1 MTKYLNFI
9 YELIIQTWLLLVVF
23 IIDYGIGMGIFE
35 AIIWGLR

>member
-1 MTKYLNFI
+1 MTKYLNTI

-23 IIDYGIGMGIFE
+23 ILTYGIGMGVCE

>member
-23 IIDYGIGMGIFE
+23 SLVYGIGSGVCE